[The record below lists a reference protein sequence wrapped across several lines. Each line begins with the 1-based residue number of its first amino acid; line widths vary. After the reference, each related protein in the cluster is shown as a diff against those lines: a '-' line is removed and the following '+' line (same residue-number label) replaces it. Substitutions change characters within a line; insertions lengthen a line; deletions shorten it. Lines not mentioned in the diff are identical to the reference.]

1 VWSRLSPA
9 LDIGDVCCYPDVGG
23 ISAVVQEDQQEKPV
37 RTLIAIAAATLV
49 LSLAA
54 PAAVAGPPEYNR
66 GYSDCLAGRY
76 DEGQDSRSYRQG
88 CRAAQEE
95 QGSDERPR
103 HWRPQRGPTIG
114 IPNVRGME
122 PAQAL
127 GAMASR
133 GYRNVGTSV
142 AGGAIAG
149 FYFNPQTGECV
160 QLTSVNGRVVDARD
174 IGTDRRCR

>member
-1 VWSRLSPA
+1 M
-9 LDIGDVCCYPDVGG
+9 
-23 ISAVVQEDQQEKPV
+23 

-49 LSLAA
+49 LSVAA
-54 PAAVAGPPEYNR
+54 PAAVAAPPDYTR
-66 GYSDCLAGRY
+66 GYNDCLAGRY
-76 DEGQDSRSYRQG
+76 DEGAAQYSHSYRQG

-103 HWRPQRGPTIG
+103 HWRPERGPTVG

-122 PAQAL
+122 PVQAL
-127 GAMASR
+127 GAMTSR
-133 GYRNVGTSV
+133 GYRNVGTAV

-149 FYFNPQTGECV
+149 FYFSPETGECV

-174 IGTDRRCR
+174 IGADRRCR

>member
-1 VWSRLSPA
+1 L
-9 LDIGDVCCYPDVGG
+9 
-23 ISAVVQEDQQEKPV
+23 K
-37 RTLIAIAAATLV
+37 TLIAIAVATLV
-49 LSLAA
+49 LPVAA

-76 DEGQDSRSYRQG
+76 DEGAAQYSRSYRQG
-88 CRAAQEE
+88 CRAAEE
-95 QGSDERPR
+95 EGGSDRR
-103 HWRPQRGPTIG
+103 SHHWRPERGPTIG
-114 IPNVRGME
+114 VPNVRGMD
-122 PAQAL
+122 PVQAL

-149 FYFNPQTGECV
+149 IYFNPQTGECV

-174 IGTDRRCR
+174 IGTEPRCR

>member
-1 VWSRLSPA
+1 
-9 LDIGDVCCYPDVGG
+9 
-23 ISAVVQEDQQEKPV
+23 V
-37 RTLIAIAAATLV
+37 RIPIAIAAATLV
-49 LSLAA
+49 LSVAA
-54 PAAVAGPPEYNR
+54 PAAVAGPPEYTR
-66 GYSDCLAGRY
+66 GYNDCLAGRY
-76 DEGQDSRSYRQG
+76 DEGAAQYSHSYRQG

-103 HWRPQRGPTIG
+103 HWRPERGATVG
-114 IPNVRGME
+114 VPNVRGME
-122 PAQAL
+122 PVQAL

-133 GYRNVGTSV
+133 GYRNVGTAV
-142 AGGAIAG
+142 AGGAIVG